1 MEFLRGLGSWGYGIR
16 EWGIGN
22 GELGMGNWELGIGN
36 WVIVSCKY
44 LKKKRG
50 CSLFR
55 NSLFLLIGNYT
66 LIKRQLPI

>member
-1 MEFLRGLGSWGYGIR
+1 MEFLRGLGSWGFGGMGLGNG
-16 EWGIGN
+16 EWGIGT
-22 GELGMGNWELGIGN
+22 GDWVIGN
-36 WVIVSCKY
+36 WDWVIGNCKY

-55 NSLFLLIGNYT
+55 NSLFLLIRNYT